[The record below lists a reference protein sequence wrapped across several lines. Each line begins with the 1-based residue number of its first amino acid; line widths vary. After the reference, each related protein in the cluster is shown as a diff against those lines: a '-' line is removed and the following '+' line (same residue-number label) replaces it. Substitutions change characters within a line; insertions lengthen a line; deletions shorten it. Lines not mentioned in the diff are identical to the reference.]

1 MNHVRR
7 DPTDPDVGT
16 VEPTS
21 TPLDFLTERDDHTDS
36 WTRSDP
42 ADALIEPLNRYGW
55 KVTLPGGS
63 AHRLA
68 LAREHGAWVGWCDC
82 KGYQY
87 GDDGSP
93 CAHLCAVRRA
103 HWTAQELPND
113 PARLDTT
120 GEPVHV
126 PTVDALE
133 DDDEDE
139 EIDAPAP
146 DEARADGGRPIIER
160 PRDLR
165 TEPRW
170 TGR

>member
-1 MNHVRR
+1 MNHARR

-21 TPLDFLTERDDHTDS
+21 TPLDFLAERDDRTDS

-55 KVTLPGGS
+55 NVT
-63 AHRLA
+63 
-68 LAREHGAWVGWCDC
+68 
-82 KGYQY
+82 
-87 GDDGSP
+87 
-93 CAHLCAVRRA
+93 
-103 HWTAQELPND
+103 QELPND

-120 GEPVHV
+120 GEAVHV

-139 EIDAPAP
+139 EIDASVP
-146 DEARADGGRPIIER
+146 DEARADGGRPVIER